1 MYSNLFLLKGGFQC
15 LLDKVKSDTQA
26 AKDVTLFLKKRAAIE
41 EEYGKQMI
49 KLAQSMSESFDKGHL
64 NLRYISK
71 LYIYTYIYTC

>member
-15 LLDKVKSDTQA
+15 LLDKVKSDTQV

-64 NLRYISK
+64 NLRYIYK
-71 LYIYTYIYTC
+71 